1 MENDLTS
8 SAVDDS
14 QRKAARVAGFMYLFL
29 MAARILGF
37 LCAQV
42 LSCPATPKNNREYY
56 RVRTTLSYQH
66 SYRPDWL
73 RREAVIAVALYT
85 LLKRVNR
92 SLALLAA
99 LWRVTDGAILGVSS
113 MITLVLLLFLNGA
126 PYLRAFSIEQ
136 LHSQARVALSA
147 YATGYSVGFLF
158 LALGGALF
166 SYLLFKSRYI
176 PRALAAWGVFSY
188 VVMLAGVFAAI
199 IFPNMPKTLE
209 LATEGPAGIFEIL
222 AGFWLLFK
230 GVTASNW
237 SWFSTVSDVR
247 PIAN

>member
-1 MENDLTS
+1 
-8 SAVDDS
+8 
-14 QRKAARVAGFMYLFL
+14 MYLFL
-29 MAARILGF
+29 MAAGILGF
-37 LCAQV
+37 SLRSSLIVSGDAEKTIGNIIASERLFRISTAIDLIGCAG
-42 LSCPATPKNNREYY
+42 
-56 RVRTTLSYQH
+56 
-66 SYRPDWL
+66 
-73 RREAVIAVALYT
+73 EAVIAVALYT